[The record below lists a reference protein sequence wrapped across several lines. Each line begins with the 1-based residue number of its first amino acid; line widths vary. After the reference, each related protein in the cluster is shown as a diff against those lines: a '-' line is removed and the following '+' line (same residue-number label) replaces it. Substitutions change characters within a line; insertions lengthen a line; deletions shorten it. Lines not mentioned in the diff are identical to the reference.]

1 MIWLEVSK
9 DVIYK
14 MALFA
19 SYGLEAKVKQWTDSF
34 LEFKLYNRLHLTIL
48 YNIFYELAMYTR
60 KTTRLTLNKQWSM
73 IQKMILIH
81 SEFIIVYDS

>member
-1 MIWLEVSK
+1 MMIWLEVSK

-48 YNIFYELAMYTR
+48 YNIFYELSMYTR
-60 KTTRLTLNKQWSM
+60 KTTRLTLNKQ
-73 IQKMILIH
+73 
-81 SEFIIVYDS
+81 

>member
-1 MIWLEVSK
+1 MMIWFEVSK

-34 LEFKLYNRLHLTIL
+34 LEFKLYNRLHLNYLVQYIL
-48 YNIFYELAMYTR
+48 
-60 KTTRLTLNKQWSM
+60 
-73 IQKMILIH
+73 
-81 SEFIIVYDS
+81 

>member
-1 MIWLEVSK
+1 MMIIWFEVSK

-34 LEFKLYNRLHLTIL
+34 LEFKLYNTLHLTIL
-48 YNIFYELAMYTR
+48 YNIFY
-60 KTTRLTLNKQWSM
+60 
-73 IQKMILIH
+73 
-81 SEFIIVYDS
+81 V